1 LDRLKKHDQVFAQ
14 QHSLL
19 NKGGHQR

>member
-1 LDRLKKHDQVFAQ
+1 LDRLKKHDQVFAE
-14 QHSLL
+14 QHSLF